1 MNRAALSQVTVDRR
15 ERGEWS
21 RAADHNSCRVA
32 RPLFRELSS
41 IGSHHHPASQVQP
54 EYPPPPTLPN
64 SRREAGGITQEI
76 RARTVSLQSSPG
88 NTEKLGDSL
97 EASASSSQATVAT
110 FLDTPGQ
117 EIFYRMRT
125 NGARVADAVVLVVSG
140 EVWVSG
146 LGAWRLDVA
155 AGVASH

>member
-1 MNRAALSQVTVDRR
+1 M
-15 ERGEWS
+15 
-21 RAADHNSCRVA
+21 
-32 RPLFRELSS
+32 
-41 IGSHHHPASQVQP
+41 
-54 EYPPPPTLPN
+54 
-64 SRREAGGITQEI
+64 
-76 RARTVSLQSSPG
+76 
-88 NTEKLGDSL
+88 GDSL